1 MRKGDIMR
9 NFLYLTLAACVI
21 IFVLVGCTKVTTS
34 ENISYQKITA
44 EEAKK
49 IIDSENVII
58 LDVRTQEEY
67 NEGHIKDAILLPD
80 TEITSKA
87 YEVLKD
93 KDAKILVYC
102 RSGRRSAQASKKLI
116 NMGYTN
122 VYDFGGIIDWKYEI
136 EK

>member
-1 MRKGDIMR
+1 MR
-9 NFLYLTLAACVI
+9 NFLYLTLATCVI

-80 TEITSKA
+80 TEITNKA

>member
-1 MRKGDIMR
+1 MR
-9 NFLYLTLAACVI
+9 NFLYLTLATCVI

-34 ENISYQKITA
+34 ESISYQKITA

-67 NEGHIKDAILLPD
+67 NEGHIKNAILLPD

>member
-9 NFLYLTLAACVI
+9 NFLYLTLATCVI

-34 ENISYQKITA
+34 ESISYQKITA

-67 NEGHIKDAILLPD
+67 NEGHIKNAILLPD